1 MYVKHDVSRF
11 RYICIKY
18 TPCRAYIY
26 IFAVTCIYLYMFC
39 YNVIFHREVNSNK
52 TGLKIFLELDTTIT
66 YTSLRLLIP
75 WPVELIT
82 KICFPYL
89 SYIR

>member
-1 MYVKHDVSRF
+1 MCY
-11 RYICIKY
+11 
-18 TPCRAYIY
+18 
-26 IFAVTCIYLYMFC
+26 FC

-82 KICFPYL
+82 EICFPYL
-89 SYIR
+89 TLSL